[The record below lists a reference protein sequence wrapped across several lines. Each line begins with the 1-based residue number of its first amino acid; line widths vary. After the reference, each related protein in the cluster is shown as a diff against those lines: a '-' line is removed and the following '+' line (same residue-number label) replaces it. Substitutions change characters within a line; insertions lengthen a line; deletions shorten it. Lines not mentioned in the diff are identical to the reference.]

1 MMFLGMRFGY
11 NKKSAIQDPAP
22 EAEKC
27 LAAIQTMI
35 NIKPG
40 GRAKVLN
47 FSPAISP
54 DRRAHLQA
62 YGVVPG
68 RCVKIIQHFPVTVIQ
83 VEQTELALETELAG
97 KIEVETGDLF

>member
-1 MMFLGMRFGY
+1 MFLGMRFGY
-11 NKKSAIQDPAP
+11 SKKSAVKGTDS
-22 EAEKC
+22 EADNC
-27 LAAIQTMI
+27 LMAIQTMV

-40 GRAKVLN
+40 GRARILN

-97 KIEVETGDLF
+97 KIEVEAG